1 MVVIDKENYEMIFF
15 DILEGEYSV
24 QEEMDLLEQISN
36 DAF

>member
-24 QEEMDLLEQISN
+24 QEEMDLLEQI
-36 DAF
+36 